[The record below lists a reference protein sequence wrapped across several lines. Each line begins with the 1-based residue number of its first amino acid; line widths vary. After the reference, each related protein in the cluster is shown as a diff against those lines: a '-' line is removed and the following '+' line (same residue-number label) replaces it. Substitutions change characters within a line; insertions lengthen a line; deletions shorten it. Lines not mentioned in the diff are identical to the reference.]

1 MKVFILSI
9 LILGLCGTVGN
20 CEVAY
25 DSVLVCDTVGW
36 GWISDDSSDQGYD
49 IHCWY
54 NPIIYDPTISLP
66 LCTVFV
72 PCTVW
77 VSPRLSDAFWLQ
89 AEKTWDEEFD
99 EAWNRA
105 WRRMKG
111 YR

>member
-25 DSVLVCDTVGW
+25 DSVLVCDTAWAG
-36 GWISDDSSDQGYD
+36 DTEDHPPD

-54 NPIIYDPTISLP
+54 NHITYDPTISLP

-72 PCTVW
+72 PCTVYVESRW
-77 VSPRLSDAFWLQ
+77 VDSLVRI
-89 AEKTWDEEFD
+89 FD
-99 EAWNRA
+99 SMLTKYFKERIGTDTLNWE
-105 WRRMKG
+105 W
-111 YR
+111 